1 MYELAHCR
9 PIVVISL
16 LVLIAFYCINVYDN
30 GYSAEHRL
38 ANPAPCLFQFTGK
51 HVEKSSG
58 VFLILKNLT
67 IRSRNIYVGRMKMLT
82 LSRFQHFLKPCGTSD
97 MKIQNFLSRNR
108 QKNRLSHISMS
119 RVFVKMRDTLRS
131 QKLVLSGA
139 SK

>member
-1 MYELAHCR
+1 MKYAHKAKLISMYELAHCR

-58 VFLILKNLT
+58 VFLILKKPNNSLAQYLCRAHENVNT
-67 IRSRNIYVGRMKMLT
+67 FPFSA
-82 LSRFQHFLKPCGTSD
+82 LS
-97 MKIQNFLSRNR
+97 
-108 QKNRLSHISMS
+108 
-119 RVFVKMRDTLRS
+119 
-131 QKLVLSGA
+131 
-139 SK
+139 